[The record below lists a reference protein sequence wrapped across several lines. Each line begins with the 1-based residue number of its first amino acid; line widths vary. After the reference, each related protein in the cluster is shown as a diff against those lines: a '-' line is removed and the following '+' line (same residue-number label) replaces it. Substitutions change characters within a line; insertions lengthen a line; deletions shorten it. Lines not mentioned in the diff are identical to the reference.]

1 MNEVEKNEL
10 KNEAAKEALSENTS
24 ENTAENTAQN
34 TTSQKPQHLSAND
47 RDLQFAPK
55 NPEYTVILFYKY
67 TAIKNPEGFM
77 KWMKE
82 LGQKLTLTGR
92 VLIAT
97 EGINATLEGKNEAID
112 EFLKAI
118 KAQDGSEGTWLN
130 LSDLEVKT
138 SVGTGVSFRNLKV
151 KVRAEIVAL
160 KLSETEGEDVD
171 PNQLTG
177 IHLEPEELR
186 SWYENGEDFIVVDMR
201 NDYEFRVGRFKN
213 SIMPPMVN
221 FRELPEALPKVIE
234 KIPNIT
240 EKRIITACTGGV
252 RCEKASGYLLK
263 KGFKNVYQLHGGMH
277 KYMEKYP
284 GKDFEGGLFTFDNR
298 VVMDFSDPATSHD
311 IDSTDTYAVAHTGHG
326 TQNNTNTKR
335 EIIGTCDIC
344 GTKTERFDNCKNDEC
359 HKHMLV
365 CNDCASKH
373 MFVWCSETCRN
384 TGRIGLTRFK
394 DMPEVTGAIA
404 LDVPMDF
411 GF

>member
-1 MNEVEKNEL
+1 MNENDF
-10 KNEAAKEALSENTS
+10 
-24 ENTAENTAQN
+24 AQD
-34 TTSQKPQHLSAND
+34 QKI

-55 NPEYTVILFYKY
+55 NQEYTVILFYKY

-77 KWMKE
+77 KWMKD
-82 LGQKLTLTGR
+82 LGQKLDLTGR

-112 EFLKAI
+112 EFVKTI
-118 KAQDGSEGTWLN
+118 KAQDGREGAWLD
-130 LSDLEVKT
+130 LHDLEVKT
-138 SVGTGVSFRNLKV
+138 SVGTGVSFRKLKV
-151 KVRAEIVAL
+151 KVRPEIVAL
-160 KLSETEGEDVD
+160 NLPKSEGEDVD

-186 SWYENGEDFIVVDMR
+186 AWYENQDDFVVIDMR

-213 SIMPPMVN
+213 SILPPMVN

-240 EKRIITACTGGV
+240 EKKVVTACTGGV

-298 VVMDFSDPATSHD
+298 VVMDFNDPSIAGEAGAKEV
-311 IDSTDTYAVAHTGHG
+311 DSV
-326 TQNNTNTKR
+326 NSR

-344 GTKTERFDNCKNDEC
+344 GSKTERFDNCKNDEC

-365 CNDCASKH
+365 CTNCAAKH
-373 MFVWCSETCRN
+373 MFVWCSAKCRD
-384 TGRIGLTRFK
+384 TGRFGLTRFK
-394 DMPEVTGAIA
+394 DMPTLDGAVAIA
-404 LDVPMDF
+404 QEFDY